1 MYTADYFILSS
12 TFFKFFFRGR
22 LGASSGAGR
31 ERVAFV
37 RRGRVGRYSGTRVGT
52 LDFHRQASDMDGRIF
67 QLNRSGG
74 GVPKL
79 GVREAFLD
87 ANGLEGDKQRDL
99 RFHGGP
105 ERSLCLFPLELIL
118 ELQTE
123 GHPVFPGSVGENVT
137 VTGLEWSRVE
147 PGTRLSLGDEAL
159 VEITSYTSPC
169 KTIAASFADGDFKR
183 ISQKVR
189 PGDSRLY
196 ARVLRPGRLAVGDP
210 VKLL

>member
-1 MYTADYFILSS
+1 
-12 TFFKFFFRGR
+12 
-22 LGASSGAGR
+22 
-31 ERVAFV
+31 
-37 RRGRVGRYSGTRVGT
+37 
-52 LDFHRQASDMDGRIF
+52 MDGRIF

-79 GVREAFLD
+79 GVREAFL
-87 ANGLEGDKQRDL
+87 AETGLEGDKQSDL

-105 ERSLCLFPLELIL
+105 ERALCLFPLELIL
-118 ELQTE
+118 ELQAE
-123 GHPVFPGSVGENVT
+123 GHPIFPGSVGENVT
-137 VTGLEWSRVE
+137 VSGLEWARIMPGSR
-147 PGTRLSLGDEAL
+147 LALGDEAL
-159 VEITSYTSPC
+159 VEIASYTSPC

-196 ARVLRPGRLAVGDP
+196 ARVLRPGRLAVGHA

>member
-1 MYTADYFILSS
+1 M
-12 TFFKFFFRGR
+12 
-22 LGASSGAGR
+22 
-31 ERVAFV
+31 E
-37 RRGRVGRYSGTRVGT
+37 
-52 LDFHRQASDMDGRIF
+52 GRIF

-79 GVREAFLD
+79 GVREAFVD
-87 ANGLEGDKQRDL
+87 ANGLEGDRQRDL

-105 ERSLCLFPLELIL
+105 ERALCLFPLELIL
-118 ELQTE
+118 ELQAE

-137 VTGLEWSRVE
+137 VTGLEWSRIE
-147 PGTRLSLGDEAL
+147 PGTRLSLGGEAL
-159 VEITSYTSPC
+159 VKITSYTSPC

-196 ARVLRPGRLAVGDP
+196 ARVLRPGRVAVGDS
-210 VKLL
+210 VRVL